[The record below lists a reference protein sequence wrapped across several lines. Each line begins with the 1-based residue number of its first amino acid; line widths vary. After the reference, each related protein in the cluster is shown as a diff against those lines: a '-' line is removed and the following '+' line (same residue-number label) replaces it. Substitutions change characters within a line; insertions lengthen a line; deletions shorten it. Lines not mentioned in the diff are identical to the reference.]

1 MVTLGSGVF
10 GFSKQP
16 VPVRLQLMQ
25 RNRRSVVE
33 IEVIAPNL
41 KRKYSGVT
49 STVAA
54 LLPIQEKDTRIATI
68 GPRLPLEWP
77 QIGAIDLLRHA
88 RSPIAGR
95 PFRIWHARR
104 NGEML
109 AGVLLKWW
117 CGKQLKLVFTSA
129 AQRQHTRWTQ
139 FLIRR
144 MDAVIAV
151 SPESASYLK
160 VPCTV
165 ISHGVD
171 TTRFHPSPDRAREWK
186 DGGMPGRY
194 GIGIFGRVRAQK
206 GTDRFVDAMCALL
219 PRYPDFTAII
229 VGSIKPEE
237 SGFVADLKSRAAAA
251 GVASRIIFLGELPME
266 EVRAWLRRVIVN
278 VSPQRWEGFGLLPLE
293 AGASATTSVATR
305 VGAAPRL
312 IKDGETGYLVDN
324 DDMKLLE
331 ARLEQLMAS
340 PQATIAMGIA
350 AHQHVLA
357 EFSIEREAAAIRA
370 VYERL
375 WQESLSLPPQPPCH
389 TPSSASAY

>member
-1 MVTLGSGVF
+1 
-10 GFSKQP
+10 
-16 VPVRLQLMQ
+16 MQ
-25 RNRRSVVE
+25 RNRRSMVE
-33 IEVIAPNL
+33 TEVIAPNL

-54 LLPIQEKDTRIATI
+54 LLPIQARDLRIATV
-68 GPRLPLEWP
+68 GPRLPLDWP
-77 QIGAIDLLRHA
+77 QLGVIDLLRHA

-109 AGVLLKWW
+109 AGVILKWW
-117 CGKQLKLVFTSA
+117 CGKRLKLVFTSA
-129 AQRQHTRWTQ
+129 AQREHTRWTR

-171 TTRFHPSPDRAREWK
+171 TTKFHPSPDRAQEWK
-186 DGGMPGRY
+186 EGGLPGRY

-206 GTDRFVDAMCALL
+206 GTDRFVDAMCVLL
-219 PRYPDFTAII
+219 PRYPECTAVI

-237 SGFVADLKSRAAAA
+237 IAFVADLKSRAAAA
-251 GVASRIIFLGELPME
+251 GVASRIVFLGELPME

-312 IKDGETGYLVDN
+312 IIDETTGYLIDK
-324 DDMKLLE
+324 DDMTSLE
-331 ARLEQLMAS
+331 ARLDKLMAS

-357 EFSIEREAAAIRA
+357 GFSIEREASAIRA
-370 VYERL
+370 VYDRV
-375 WQESLSLPPQPPCH
+375 WQQSLCSPPQPPCP
-389 TPSSASAY
+389 TPSNASAY

>member
-1 MVTLGSGVF
+1 L
-10 GFSKQP
+10 
-16 VPVRLQLMQ
+16 PVRLQVMQ
-25 RNRRSVVE
+25 RNRRSMVD

-54 LLPIQEKDTRIATI
+54 LLPIQERELRIATV
-68 GPRLPLEWP
+68 GPRLPLDWP
-77 QIGAIDLLRHA
+77 QVGAMDVLWNI
-88 RSPIAGR
+88 RSPIKGR

-109 AGVLLKWW
+109 AGVVLKWMS
-117 CGKQLKLVFTSA
+117 GKKLKLVFTSA
-129 AQRQHTRWTQ
+129 AQREHTRWTRS
-139 FLIRR
+139 LIQR

-151 SPESASYLK
+151 SPEAASYLK

-171 TTRFHPSPDRAREWK
+171 TSKFHPSSDRVQEWK
-186 DGGMPGRY
+186 AGGMPGRY

-219 PRYPDFTAII
+219 PKYPDFTAVI

-237 SGFVADLKSRAAAA
+237 IAFVADLKARAAAA
-251 GVASRIIFLGELPME
+251 GVASRIVFLGELPME

-293 AGASATTSVATR
+293 AGASATTTVATR

-312 IKDGETGYLVDN
+312 IVNGETGYLVDK
-324 DDMKLLE
+324 DDMASLQ
-331 ARLEQLMAS
+331 ARLDELMAS
-340 PQATIAMGIA
+340 PDATIAMGIA
-350 AHQHVLA
+350 AHRHVLA
-357 EFSIEREAAAIRA
+357 GFSIERESAAIGA
-370 VYERL
+370 VYDGL
-375 WQESLSLPPQPPCH
+375 WQQSLSLPPQPPCH
-389 TPSSASAY
+389 TPLSASAY

>member
-1 MVTLGSGVF
+1 
-10 GFSKQP
+10 
-16 VPVRLQLMQ
+16 
-25 RNRRSVVE
+25 
-33 IEVIAPNL
+33 
-41 KRKYSGVT
+41 
-49 STVAA
+49 
-54 LLPIQEKDTRIATI
+54 
-68 GPRLPLEWP
+68 
-77 QIGAIDLLRHA
+77 
-88 RSPIAGR
+88 
-95 PFRIWHARR
+95 
-104 NGEML
+104 
-109 AGVLLKWW
+109 
-117 CGKQLKLVFTSA
+117 
-129 AQRQHTRWTQ
+129 
-139 FLIRR
+139 
-144 MDAVIAV
+144 
-151 SPESASYLK
+151 
-160 VPCTV
+160 
-165 ISHGVD
+165 
-171 TTRFHPSPDRAREWK
+171 
-186 DGGMPGRY
+186 MPGRY

-219 PRYPDFTAII
+219 PRYPDFTAVI

-237 SGFVADLKSRAAAA
+237 IGFVADLKSRAAAA

>member
-1 MVTLGSGVF
+1 MVDT
-10 GFSKQP
+10 
-16 VPVRLQLMQ
+16 
-25 RNRRSVVE
+25 
-33 IEVIAPNL
+33 EVIAPNL

-54 LLPIQEKDTRIATI
+54 LLPIQERELRIATV
-68 GPRLPLEWP
+68 GPRLPLDWP
-77 QIGAIDLLRHA
+77 QLGAMDVLWNI
-88 RSPIAGR
+88 RSPIKGR

-109 AGVLLKWW
+109 AGVVLKWMS
-117 CGKQLKLVFTSA
+117 GKKLKLVFTSA
-129 AQRQHTRWTQ
+129 AQREHTRWTRS
-139 FLIRR
+139 LIRR

-171 TTRFHPSPDRAREWK
+171 TSKFHPSSDRVQEWK
-186 DGGMPGRY
+186 AGGMPGRY

-219 PRYPDFTAII
+219 PKYPDFTAVI

-237 SGFVADLKSRAAAA
+237 LAFVADLKSRAAAA
-251 GVASRIIFLGELPME
+251 GVASRIVFLGELPME

-293 AGASATTSVATR
+293 AGASATTTVATR

-312 IKDGETGYLVDN
+312 IVNGETGYLVDM
-324 DDMKLLE
+324 DDMASLQ
-331 ARLEQLMAS
+331 ARLDELMAS
-340 PQATIAMGIA
+340 PDATIAMGIA
-350 AHQHVLA
+350 AHRHVLA
-357 EFSIEREAAAIRA
+357 GFSIERESAAIGA
-370 VYERL
+370 VYDGL
-375 WQESLSLPPQPPCH
+375 WQQSLSLPPQPPCH
-389 TPSSASAY
+389 TPLSASAY